1 MQNHVIYHESKKY
14 MPGGV
19 NSPVRAFTG
28 LNIAPPAL
36 VRGEGAYVY
45 DVEGKRYVDYVGAWG
60 PMILGH
66 CDEDVVKAIED
77 TANSSIAFGA
87 VTELELRFAKIL
99 CDTTGIDMI
108 RFVNSGTEATMSAV
122 RLARGFTRR
131 DKVVKFSGCYHGHYD
146 AFLVA
151 AGSGIMTQGIA
162 GSAGVPEDHVKNT
175 IICEYNDI
183 EKIYYVFS
191 KFGEQ
196 IACVIVEPIAG
207 NMGVVPAKREFLAEL
222 RRLCDLYG
230 SLLIFDEVITGF
242 RVAYKGA
249 REIYGI
255 EPDIVTYGKIIGGG
269 LPCGA
274 YGGKRDIMS
283 LLSPIGPVYQAGTMS
298 GNPVIMAAGYATVKK
313 IYDNRDKFYSYL
325 ESLGQKLEN
334 GLKKA
339 FSEKGIKVVINRVGS
354 MFTIFFNDNDKV
366 ENYEQVKESNVN
378 IYRHFAEQMI
388 LKGNYISPSQF
399 EALFL
404 SIKHTDYE
412 VEKFIEDVYQ
422 IF

>member
-1 MQNHVIYHESKKY
+1 MKNHEIFNESKKY

-28 LNIAPPAL
+28 LNIVPPVL
-36 VRGEGAYVY
+36 VKGKDAFVY
-45 DVEGKRYVDYVGAWG
+45 DIEGKRYVDYVGAWG

-87 VTELELRFAKIL
+87 VTELELRFAKLL

-122 RLARGFTRR
+122 RLARGYTGR
-131 DKVVKFSGCYHGHYD
+131 DKIVKFSGCYHGHYD
-146 AFLVA
+146 GFLVL

-175 IICEYNDI
+175 IIGEYNNVEQI
-183 EKIYYVFS
+183 RHIFE

-207 NMGVVPAKREFLAEL
+207 NMGVVPAKREFLMEI
-222 RRLCDLYG
+222 RKLCDAYG

-242 RVAYKGA
+242 RVAYRGA
-249 REIYGI
+249 REIYEI
-255 EPDIVTYGKIIGGG
+255 EPDLVTYGKIIGGG

-274 YGGKRDIMS
+274 YGGKREIMS
-283 LLSPIGPVYQAGTMS
+283 ILSPVGPVYQAGTMS
-298 GNPVIMAAGYATVKK
+298 GNPVIMAAGYTTVKK
-313 IYDNRDKFYSYL
+313 IYDNRDKFYTYL

-339 FSEKGIKVVINRVGS
+339 FLEKGIKVVINRVGS

-366 ENYEQVKESNVN
+366 ENYEQAKESNVN